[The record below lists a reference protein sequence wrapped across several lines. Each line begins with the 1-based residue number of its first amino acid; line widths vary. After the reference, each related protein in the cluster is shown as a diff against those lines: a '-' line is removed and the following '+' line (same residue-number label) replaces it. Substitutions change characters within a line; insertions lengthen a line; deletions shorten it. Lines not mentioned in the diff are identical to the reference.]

1 MFAKS
6 KFITGAIAGL
16 FLLGLAPVLSAAT
29 PLVSQEPIT
38 MPADSKLVVFN
49 FDPNASYTILARPNS
64 ITNIQ
69 LGPDEQL
76 VALALGDSVNWI
88 SAKIDGQGGQIL
100 LKPLRSDIFTSGT
113 LVTNK
118 RNYQLN
124 FRAVGDRAYWY
135 QRVSWQYPDM
145 IVLGSLNG
153 QRPLISAP
161 EVTTPSM
168 PLLQYGGN
176 GDLGMPPSRTG
187 SPAGKT
193 GFEKLNFDYAIEGKA
208 AFKPTHVFDDGQF
221 TWIKIPTASQE
232 MPAVFMLTEG
242 GDMEIVNFV
251 TKGDYLMV
259 QRLAPGFVLKLG
271 KQEVRITKKG

>member
-1 MFAKS
+1 MK
-6 KFITGAIAGL
+6 
-16 FLLGLAPVLSAAT
+16 LAPLATLLTALLPCFLSATAAAN
-29 PLVSQEPIT
+29 PLVTQPPVT

-76 VALALGDSVNWI
+76 VALALGDTLNWI
-88 SAKIDGQGGQIL
+88 SAKVDGLGGHIL
-100 LKPLRSDIFTSGT
+100 LKPIRPDVFTSGT
-113 LVTNK
+113 MITNK
-118 RNYQLN
+118 RTYQLN

-145 IVLGSLNG
+145 VVLGSLAG
-153 QRPLISAP
+153 QKPFIEPPQPANNALNTESIPALSTAP
-161 EVTTPSM
+161 TNNS
-168 PLLQYGGN
+168 
-176 GDLGMPPSRTG
+176 S
-187 SPAGKT
+187 KT
-193 GFEKLNFDYAIEGKA
+193 GFEKLNFDYVVDGKA
-208 AFKPTHVFDDGQF
+208 AFKPTQVFDDGKF
-221 TWIKIPTASQE
+221 TWLRIPSDAQE
-232 MPAVFMLTEG
+232 MPAVFMLTES